1 MQEDY
6 TSDIDTNSVIDT
18 NSDSDI
24 DSSWIEDFEKYND
37 FYKEKITDIN
47 LKFIFLNNAGYID
60 KIKTDNVLLEKP
72 NILPK
77 EQLLLILK
85 QILIENNRQYSLM
98 SMFTFNISLDNDE
111 VEELCYTDSIDFDEY
126 ITTINGI
133 DDIYWKDS
141 INLFKDMNELN
152 IILMK
157 KKTTNNN
164 TKKVYLDKRSNHK
177 HKHTRKHTR
186 EHTRKH
192 KRQNYN

>member
-6 TSDIDTNSVIDT
+6 TLDIDT
-18 NSDSDI
+18 
-24 DSSWIEDFEKYND
+24 SWIEDFEKYND

-47 LKFIFLNNAGYID
+47 LKFIFVNNAGYID
-60 KIKTDNVLLEKP
+60 KIKTDNIILERT

-77 EQLLLILK
+77 EQLLLVLK
-85 QILIENNRQYSLM
+85 QILIENKRQYSLM
-98 SMFTFNISLDNDE
+98 TMFTFNISLDNDE
-111 VEELCYTDSIDFDEY
+111 VEELYNNDSNDFDDY

-133 DDIYWKDS
+133 DDIYWQDS

-164 TKKVYLDKRSNHK
+164 TRKVYFDKKLKHSHK
-177 HKHTRKHTR
+177 HKHTRK
-186 EHTRKH
+186 
-192 KRQNYN
+192 NYN

>member
-6 TSDIDTNSVIDT
+6 TSDIDTNSVIDP

-37 FYKEKITDIN
+37 FYKEKITDIK
-47 LKFIFLNNAGYID
+47 LKFVFLNNAGYID

-177 HKHTRKHTR
+177 HKHTRKH
-186 EHTRKH
+186 